1 MNNSVNTHVS
11 ESQQTF
17 DESSSEYNFR
27 SINAIILFDIRVVIK
42 KESRTLTDGQH
53 ISRRYA
59 WINEIQP

>member
-27 SINAIILFDIRVVIK
+27 SVNVIILYDIK
-42 KESRTLTDGQH
+42 AL
-53 ISRRYA
+53 
-59 WINEIQP
+59 